1 MKVAERSYSGP
12 VRAWRT
18 PPARQRRHI
27 HVVHLD
33 DDADRH
39 LPEGAKGCLDLGR
52 HLPKENLNRD
62 GRREAMHLPIVLA
75 ALVAVSSI
83 IAADRLHGPMFHDLA
98 YCLND
103 GGAQIT
109 RMCTGRVPPD

>member
-1 MKVAERSYSGP
+1 
-12 VRAWRT
+12 
-18 PPARQRRHI
+18 
-27 HVVHLD
+27 
-33 DDADRH
+33 
-39 LPEGAKGCLDLGR
+39 
-52 HLPKENLNRD
+52 
-62 GRREAMHLPIVLA
+62 MHLPIVLA

-83 IAADRLHGPMFHDLA
+83 IAADRLHRPMFHDLA